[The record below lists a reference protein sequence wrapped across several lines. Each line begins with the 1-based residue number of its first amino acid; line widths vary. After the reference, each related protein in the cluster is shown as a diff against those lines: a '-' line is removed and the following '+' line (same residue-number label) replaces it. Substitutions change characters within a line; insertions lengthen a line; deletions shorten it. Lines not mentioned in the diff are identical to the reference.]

1 MRWAL
6 VVLSPTRRPAYAKT
20 PSAEQGRH
28 PDDFLPRDFV
38 AIRVELAEVIDRRSS
53 VTQQELRLSVGDL
66 TTADLTMTQ
75 ALGAAAHA
83 LDFEGIVAASATSI
97 GDVLAVFPE
106 RIRISGV
113 LEVVER
119 RML

>member
-1 MRWAL
+1 VARCAFVDEL
-6 VVLSPTRRPAYAKT
+6 AARVRRAGATGEILLRGDSGFWSYKT
-20 PSAEQGRH
+20 
-28 PDDFLPRDFV
+28 
-38 AIRVELAEVIDRRSS
+38 IRVELAKVIDLRSS

-66 TTADLTMTQ
+66 TTDDLTMTQ

-83 LDFEGIVAASATSI
+83 LDFEGIVAPLATSI

-119 RML
+119 RMP